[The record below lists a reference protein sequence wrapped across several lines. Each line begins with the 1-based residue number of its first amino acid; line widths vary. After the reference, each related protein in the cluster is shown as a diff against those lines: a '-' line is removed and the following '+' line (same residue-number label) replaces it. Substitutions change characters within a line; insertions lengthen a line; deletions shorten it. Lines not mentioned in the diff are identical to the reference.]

1 MEVGEQI
8 GSGEYLEEGAE
19 VEAPPQSAAQAQTDL
34 SGLSADDMKSYSESV
49 AQAADVVN
57 NESEADAK
65 TNLDTMSLA
74 DLKKASIA
82 SAKAEK
88 QLAAKT
94 PKTSKASI
102 PKPAV
107 PKEDQQ
113 LLDQEQKGLDMKN
126 PDLEAKAALVA
137 QAEAANQ
144 AAIEDSTPPLPGGK
158 MAQAQRSAKEAS
170 LEELDADQK
179 KEQQKQQENAKF
191 NQDKQA
197 ALDQGYS
204 EEQAELFAKQEAY
217 AASMSKPMQ
226 PQTTLAAQTAPVAA
240 APAPPRSNTNAAK
253 AAEVAEAIPAISVPV
268 SSAPSSGQPAAAYE
282 VAQPEASLAVPED
295 IPIEQQIKQAQ
306 EQQALIKAQLEKKK

>member
-1 MEVGEQI
+1 
-8 GSGEYLEEGAE
+8 
-19 VEAPPQSAAQAQTDL
+19 
-34 SGLSADDMKSYSESV
+34 MKSYSESV

-88 QLAAKT
+88 QMAAKSK
-94 PKTSKASI
+94 KTAKASI

-158 MAQAQRSAKEAS
+158 MTQAQKSAKEAS

-197 ALDQGYS
+197 ALDQGHS

-217 AASMSKPMQ
+217 AASMSKPVQ
-226 PQTTLAAQTAPVAA
+226 P
-240 APAPPRSNTNAAK
+240 
-253 AAEVAEAIPAISVPV
+253 
-268 SSAPSSGQPAAAYE
+268 
-282 VAQPEASLAVPED
+282 
-295 IPIEQQIKQAQ
+295 
-306 EQQALIKAQLEKKK
+306 